1 MAKTIQCHKVY
12 KFRMEPTE
20 LQGLELSRAAA
31 VARFVYNWA
40 LERCQRH
47 YKQHKRGKPWN
58 ELSAELT
65 QLKKTE
71 PWLYDFDAQML
82 GWWYEPETLGGSQHC
97 GMKRER
103 IPRR

>member
-40 LERCQRH
+40 LERCQEH
-47 YKQHKRGKPWN
+47 YKQHV
-58 ELSAELT
+58 
-65 QLKKTE
+65 KT
-71 PWLYDFDAQML
+71 Y
-82 GWWYEPETLGGSQHC
+82 
-97 GMKRER
+97 
-103 IPRR
+103 